1 MSANEG
7 LELKIWGKKSQED
20 KMDEGPGFL
29 ELALTYT
36 QFRACDTAEQSMRG
50 NLLQNMPE
58 KAM

>member
-1 MSANEG
+1 
-7 LELKIWGKKSQED
+7 
-20 KMDEGPGFL
+20 MDEGPGFL

-58 KAM
+58 KAMWQKHTWSPVMWGFYF